1 MCTKPKLGIF
11 FDLDGTLTDNIK
23 FMLASYRAF
32 MSKLSLPHSEQ
43 QFNFFNGTPLTIF
56 LSYIKDKYELK
67 NTIDELSSYQA
78 IIEKNHSSIAREG
91 VVELFFYL
99 AKKNIPYAIVTS
111 SKKTIANNWIKNNI
125 QLSFIPL

>member
-67 NTIDELSSYQA
+67 NTIDELSSTYQA
-78 IIEKNHSSIAREG
+78 IIEKNHSSIAPREG
-91 VVELFFYL
+91 VVELFF
-99 AKKNIPYAIVTS
+99 I
-111 SKKTIANNWIKNNI
+111 
-125 QLSFIPL
+125 